1 MEEEEE
7 RTNGIHIGETKMLSD
22 SGQTEMTSF
31 VGPYVTF
38 KDEIFPN
45 YGEAITENGGI
56 HIKTQ

>member
-7 RTNGIHIGETKMLSD
+7 RRMSMDHSETKMISD
-22 SGQTEMTSF
+22 RVQTEMTSF

-38 KDEIFPN
+38 IDEIFPN
-45 YGEAITENGGI
+45 YGESITENGGI